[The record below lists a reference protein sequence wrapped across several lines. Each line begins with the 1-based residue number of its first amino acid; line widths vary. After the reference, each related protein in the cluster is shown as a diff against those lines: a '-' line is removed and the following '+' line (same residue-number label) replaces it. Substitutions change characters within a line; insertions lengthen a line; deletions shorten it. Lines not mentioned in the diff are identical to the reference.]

1 MRITTSDLNKNRC
14 LEKLRVEG
22 HVAEKKLDLVQ
33 LSASQVAQTG
43 AGSPQ
48 IVRCELVNA
57 GASRRGGDN
66 IPEHFG

>member
-1 MRITTSDLNKNRC
+1 M
-14 LEKLRVEG
+14 
-22 HVAEKKLDLVQ
+22 AEKKLDLVQ

-43 AGSPQ
+43 TGSPQ